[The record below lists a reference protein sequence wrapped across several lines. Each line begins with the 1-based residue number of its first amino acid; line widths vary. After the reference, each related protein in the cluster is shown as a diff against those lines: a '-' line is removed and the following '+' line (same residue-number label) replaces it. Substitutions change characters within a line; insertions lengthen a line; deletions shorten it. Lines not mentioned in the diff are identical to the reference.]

1 MNCNALEM
9 LKKAKSIKRMT
20 RQYRGIIINMA
31 AGQLCP
37 ANILLSDGGTILA
50 DRRIIMRQTPVPQE
64 IYRHFKGNLYQII
77 TVAEHSET
85 GEELVIYQALYGSF
99 KVYARPL
106 TSFMERT
113 DKEKYPDAGQE
124 YRFELVKGKGTPQ
137 EGYAGDGENA
147 NRAAKAPDPDRRRM
161 ENEEPQRTEGPQRSK
176 ELQRGEE
183 QDSGEVNLDPLVI
196 EFLDASSY
204 EQRLNILSA
213 LHHKITDDM
222 INIMSIALDI
232 EVKPGDVEERYA
244 EFRSCL
250 ALMEKYECNRLR

>member
-1 MNCNALEM
+1 
-9 LKKAKSIKRMT
+9 
-20 RQYRGIIINMA
+20 
-31 AGQLCP
+31 
-37 ANILLSDGGTILA
+37 
-50 DRRIIMRQTPVPQE
+50 MRQTPVPQE
-64 IYRHFKGNLYQII
+64 IYRHFKGNLYQIV

-124 YRFELVKGKGTPQ
+124 YRFELMRGKGAPQ
-137 EGYAGDGENA
+137 EEGYAGDGENA
-147 NRAAKAPDPDRRRM
+147 NKAAKVPEPDRRRM
-161 ENEEPQRTEGPQRSK
+161 ENEEPQKS
-176 ELQRGEE
+176 EE
-183 QDSGEVNLDPLVI
+183 PQDSGEVNLDPLVI

>member
-1 MNCNALEM
+1 
-9 LKKAKSIKRMT
+9 
-20 RQYRGIIINMA
+20 
-31 AGQLCP
+31 
-37 ANILLSDGGTILA
+37 
-50 DRRIIMRQTPVPQE
+50 MRQTPVPQE
-64 IYRHFKGNLYQII
+64 IYRHFKGNLYQIV

-124 YRFELVKGKGTPQ
+124 YRFELMKGKGMPQ

-147 NRAAKAPDPDRRRM
+147 NKAAKAPEPDRRRM
-161 ENEEPQRTEGPQRSK
+161 ENEGPQRSK
-176 ELQRGEE
+176 EPQKSEE
-183 QDSGEVNLDPLVI
+183 PQDSGEVNLDPLVI